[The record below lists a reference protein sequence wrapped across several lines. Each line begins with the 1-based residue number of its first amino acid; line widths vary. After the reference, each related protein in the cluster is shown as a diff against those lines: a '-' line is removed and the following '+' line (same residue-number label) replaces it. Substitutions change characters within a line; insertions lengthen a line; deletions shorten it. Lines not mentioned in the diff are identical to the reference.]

1 MIHCKVNLTLTH
13 DQLTTLHAALINARL
28 DHTERA
34 ERLRALDDAEC
45 QAIADDHA
53 ADARSIDALDMCI
66 RRQVR
71 AQ

>member
-1 MIHCKVNLTLTH
+1 MINLTLTH
-13 DQLTTLHAALINARL
+13 DQLATLHAALINASQG
-28 DHTERA
+28 HAERA

-53 ADARSIDALDMCI
+53 AGARSIDALDMCI